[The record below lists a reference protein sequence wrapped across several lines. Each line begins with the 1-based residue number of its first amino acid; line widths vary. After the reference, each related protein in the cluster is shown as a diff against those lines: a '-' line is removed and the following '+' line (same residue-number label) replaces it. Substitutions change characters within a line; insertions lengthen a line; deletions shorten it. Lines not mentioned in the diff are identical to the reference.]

1 MDWGPKR
8 RSNQP
13 WGDQVVDVTDISGK
27 MADLQKMRV
36 ALVILTSQETS
47 KLLSRRQR
55 VAGKEIEVMC
65 AERDLHQ
72 GLPGASREALDALYT
87 QDAVLRQQLQET
99 EAEIEKMEELMV
111 KINAD
116 IASLCQS

>member
-8 RSNQP
+8 RSNQS

>member
-1 MDWGPKR
+1 M
-8 RSNQP
+8 
-13 WGDQVVDVTDISGK
+13 TDADDNSEK
-27 MADLQKMRV
+27 MAGLQKLRV

-65 AERDLHQ
+65 AERDLHED
-72 GLPGASREALDALYT
+72 GDFESRRQALDELYRE
-87 QDAVLRQQLQET
+87 DAILRQSLRELEQ
-99 EAEIEKMEELMV
+99 EIERMEGLMA

-116 IASLCQS
+116 IAALCQS

>member
-1 MDWGPKR
+1 MVWGPKR
-8 RSNQP
+8 RSNQSR
-13 WGDQVVDVTDISGK
+13 GDQVVDVTDISGK